1 MERSHELNVIR
12 HVASSCRRR
21 VMEGK
26 RPLTA
31 HNRAS
36 FSDVGTLLSSNWLT
50 TVCHLASSASNVD
63 MFSPSGR
70 S

>member
-1 MERSHELNVIR
+1 MERSHELEVTGQ
-12 HVASSCRRR
+12 VASSCRRR

-31 HNRAS
+31 NNRAS

-50 TVCHLASSASNVD
+50 TVCHLASSASNAD
-63 MFSPSGR
+63 MSFPSGR

>member
-1 MERSHELNVIR
+1 MERSHELDVTG

-21 VMEGK
+21 MMEGK

-31 HNRAS
+31 NNRVS

-63 MFSPSGR
+63 MFCPSGR